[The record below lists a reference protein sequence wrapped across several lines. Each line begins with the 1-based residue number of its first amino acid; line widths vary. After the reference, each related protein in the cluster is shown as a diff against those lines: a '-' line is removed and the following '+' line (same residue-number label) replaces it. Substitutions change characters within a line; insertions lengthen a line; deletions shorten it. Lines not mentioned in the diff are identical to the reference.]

1 MLKLGKAVLSSLYI
15 ILFLSVYHLNGQSL
29 TVNDVMTDKNYVWKM
44 GEGETLEDADKAAL
58 KLLATHSAEI
68 LVNDMHHVEEVF
80 TERGG
85 NYKEISKDDLAVIS
99 NVYLENVGRFVI
111 SDVDG
116 ACKVVRYMTQDDFAH
131 RFDKCIEQI
140 RNYVRTGQD
149 PLKDKRAD
157 EAIRNFAWAFALT
170 KSCPVDIKMDGIT
183 IGIPQY
189 CVLEIDKILS
199 KIDVKVIGIE
209 EDKDQQTYPYRVF
222 ADLTWE
228 GRPAESLT
236 YHYYDGSGWVYDQK
250 VKDGRVVFEM
260 QSLVDPFDFQVECV
274 YMNLAR
280 MLDQR
285 VSAILESHENLRSF
299 EGAFKKVQTKPKGV
313 KPRTGTFDNTSSK
326 VTSAVDTQLEE
337 SHNTQY
343 KFTIDTNV
351 PKKEQYLEMMG
362 NVEKAIRKGE
372 LASLKDYFT
381 STAWDEFNKIV
392 ASGNPRIVR
401 TPEYRMIRLDTLVMC
416 RSIPLKLKFKGNN
429 SFVEDVSFR
438 ISTNS
443 DKIVNVSYT
452 LASRTEDM
460 IMAMQWEDRARILLI
475 NFLEDYRTAYCLKDI
490 NYIDKIFANDAYI
503 VTGKILS
510 PRPPRKGDRAD
521 VVMDKETVVYQTK
534 SKGEYIHSLRESF
547 RGKEFVNIQFDECNA
562 AKGYDGKEGMYA
574 VQMRQHY
581 YSNNY
586 ADQGW
591 LTLAIDMRQ
600 EKDPLIK
607 VRVWQQERNKDYSA
621 ETMIDKTISVSNQ
634 IN

>member
-1 MLKLGKAVLSSLYI
+1 MLGYGKAVLSTFCFTL
-15 ILFLSVYHLNGQSL
+15 LLSVYHVSGQIL
-29 TVNDVMTDKNYVWKM
+29 TAADVMTDNNYVCKI
-44 GEGETLEDADKAAL
+44 GRGETLEEADKAAL

-68 LVNDMHHVEEVF
+68 LVNDIHHVKEVF
-80 TERGG
+80 TEKGG
-85 NYKEISKDDLAVIS
+85 KYEEISQDDLAVIS
-99 NVYLENVGRFVI
+99 NVYLENVGRFVL
-111 SDVDG
+111 SDVEG
-116 ACKVVRYMTQDDFAH
+116 ECQVLRYMTQEDFAH

-140 RNYVRTGQD
+140 KNYVRTGQD
-149 PLKDKRAD
+149 AVESRRPD
-157 EAIRNFAWAFALT
+157 EAIRNFSWAFALT
-170 KSCPVDIKMDGIT
+170 KSCPVDIRMDGIS

-189 CVLEIDKILS
+189 CVMEINKILDN
-199 KIDVKVIGIE
+199 IDVKVIGIE
-209 EDKDQQTYPYRVF
+209 KDEEQQTYPYRLY
-222 ADLTWE
+222 ADVTWE
-228 GRPAESLT
+228 GVPAESLT

-250 VKDGRVVFEM
+250 VKDGRVVIEM
-260 QSLVDPFDFQVECV
+260 QSLQDPFKFQVECV

-285 VSAILESHENLRSF
+285 VSAVLESHESLRSF
-299 EGAFKKVQTKPKGV
+299 DGAFKDVKTKPKGV
-313 KPRTGTFDNTSSK
+313 KPTSRVFDNTSSK
-326 VTSAVDTQLEE
+326 VTSAVDDSLH
-337 SHNTQY
+337 SAHSKHY

-351 PKKEQYLEMMG
+351 PKEEQYLEMMKK
-362 NVEKAIRKGE
+362 VEKAIRSGE
-372 LASLKDYFT
+372 LNSLENYFT
-381 STAWDEFNKIV
+381 PTAWKEFKDIV

-401 TPEYRMIRLDTLVMC
+401 TPEYRMIKLDTLVMC

-438 ISTNS
+438 ISANS
-443 DKIVNVSYT
+443 DKIVNVAYT
-452 LASRTEDM
+452 LSSRTEEM
-460 IMAMQWEDRARILLI
+460 IMSMQWEDRARILLL

-490 NYIDKIFANDAYI
+490 EYIDKIFANDAYI
-503 VTGKILS
+503 VTGKILR
-510 PRPPRKGDRAD
+510 PRPPKKGDRTD

-607 VRVWQQERNKDYSA
+607 VRVWQQEQNKEYSA
-621 ETMIDKTISVSNQ
+621 ETMIARTISVSNQ